1 MPRIP
6 TLAAAAC
13 TLALLGTAAV
23 AGSAGS
29 HTVAAG
35 TAGSVAPVT
44 LPPPPAPSSTDTTP
58 ATDPTTTAAPPRRAP
73 APPAPRGARA
83 PRPAPAP
90 VVTAGRPADAPGT
103 TRPDPVPA
111 PVVAVSAPAAAAP
124 RPTTGQVA
132 GVVVAAGR
140 PAQPVQNLDLGRVR
154 DTGLNTAAISVFLDV
169 DPLTQSSVRAGAAT
183 IPDGDLLATMQQV
196 RAVGLRPV
204 VSLLVQC
211 TGCANPWRGA
221 LSPSD
226 PAAFFA
232 SYRDAAGHYADLAR
246 RGGAVLFVPASEMS
260 SLQRFTADW
269 RRVLV
274 ESRSRFGGPVA
285 YAANWDA
292 IDGVGFW
299 DAADL
304 VGVSAYFPLS
314 DAEHPRYDELVA
326 AWHSS
331 RMRNFA
337 GRDWFGELKA
347 LAHRTGKPVLF
358 AEAGYRSATY
368 AARWPADGSGGR
380 AADATAQ
387 ADAYRALLATFSG
400 EPWWAGVIWWEW
412 TIPPAPGDTS
422 FTPRDKEAEAVL
434 RRWYGDR
441 PAA

>member
-1 MPRIP
+1 MPRMH
-6 TLAAAAC
+6 TLAAAAL

-35 TAGSVAPVT
+35 DAGAAAPTTAG
-44 LPPPPAPSSTDTTP
+44 LPPAPSSTDP
-58 ATDPTTTAAPPRRAP
+58 APPTEPPTTAARSGRGPGSPAP
-73 APPAPRGARA
+73 ARTHRVPGAAPARTTPSPATTAPTPGTTEPGPVGTPVVALSAPAAPA
-83 PRPAPAP
+83 PRPA
-90 VVTAGRPADAPGT
+90 GGK
-103 TRPDPVPA
+103 
-111 PVVAVSAPAAAAP
+111 
-124 RPTTGQVA
+124 VA
-132 GVVVAAGR
+132 GMVVAAGR
-140 PAQPVQNLDLGRVR
+140 PAQPVHNLDLGRVR
-154 DTGLNTAAISVFLDV
+154 DAGLNTAGISVFLDV
-169 DPLTQSSVRAGAAT
+169 DPLTQSSVRPGPST
-183 IPDGDLLATMQQV
+183 IPDGDLLATLQQV
-196 RAVGLRPV
+196 RAAGLRPV

-232 SYRDAAGHYADLAR
+232 SYRDAAAHYADLAR
-246 RGGAVLFVPASEMS
+246 QGGAVLYVPASEMS
-260 SLQRFTADW
+260 SLQRFTDDW
-269 RRVLV
+269 RRLLAG
-274 ESRSRFGGPVA
+274 SRHRFGGPVA

-299 DAADL
+299 DAVDV

-326 AWHSS
+326 AWHGS

-337 GRDWFGELKA
+337 GRDWFAELQS
-347 LAHRTGKPVLF
+347 LARRTGKQVLF

-400 EPWWAGVIWWEW
+400 EAWWAGVIWWEW
-412 TIPPAPGDTS
+412 TMAPAPGDTS

-434 RRWYGDR
+434 RQWYR
-441 PAA
+441 A